1 MGEGPGVRAPW
12 LSYNLPPMRLA
23 TMVQVFFV
31 IYCFEAG
38 FLLLVAPWVP
48 PWDRTVMQI
57 SFAALRNL
65 LLHPLM
71 RGGVSGF
78 GLIHLVWGTHDLT
91 QLLTRR
97 SHPDAGT
104 GL

>member
-1 MGEGPGVRAPW
+1 
-12 LSYNLPPMRLA
+12 MRLA

-38 FLLLVAPWVP
+38 FVLLIAPWSP

-57 SFAALRNL
+57 SIASLQSFL
-65 LLHPLM
+65 LNPLL

-91 QLLTRR
+91 VLLTRR
-97 SHPDAGT
+97 SRPDAGT